1 MGNQFM
7 TRDKKIAL
15 FIAPFLLIGGY
26 IAADYYAEYKT
37 AEQAKQKKVYELSLQ
52 GACDI
57 SQNKCLLSNDNL
69 QLELSDS
76 EGMTSLKSSVPLDAV
91 TFSYLDAARREQ
103 SYQFSQGMD
112 RQHWKKA
119 TKLSKLSQQVSSLTL
134 RLIVTINTAYY
145 FSEFSTSR
153 DMSGNGN

>member
-1 MGNQFM
+1 M

-26 IAADYYAEYKT
+26 IAADYYAEYKA
-37 AEQAKQKKVYELSLQ
+37 AEQAKQKRIYELSLQ
-52 GACDI
+52 GTCDI
-57 SQNKCLLSNDNL
+57 SKNSCLLSNDNL
-69 QLELSDS
+69 QLELSDN
-76 EGMTSLKSSVPLDAV
+76 EGITSLKSSYPLDSV

-103 SYQFSQGMD
+103 SYQFTQAMD
-112 RQHWKKA
+112 RQHWQQA
-119 TKLSKLSQQVSSLTL
+119 TKLSTLSHQGSSLTL